1 MLIYQL
7 IVNMNERFTD
17 ICKRYDGAL
26 SFYEDR
32 LKVLEKTVAEIQK
45 DYRQSIT
52 DEFNKVLGETCFFKT
67 LDGYI
72 SVSKIKDVHVSGL
85 SKYQPRIVVEGFYV
99 RGIDCDKPA
108 RYLYGYYDNCAGF
121 LLSELSPITS
131 DLFCEK
137 VKTVCSD
144 IIKNLTYKP
153 TYLYREDGDKFD
165 NFIKDARK
173 CGIDIEY
180 YPELH
185 VSVK

>member
-1 MLIYQL
+1 MLNLKNPQAKELYQ
-7 IVNMNERFTD
+7 NEFFTRHD
-17 ICKRYDGAL
+17 ID
-26 SFYEDR
+26 YEI
-32 LKVLEKTVAEIQK
+32 LKSEDVK
-45 DYRQSIT
+45 
-52 DEFNKVLGETCFFKT
+52 KT

>member
-1 MLIYQL
+1 
-7 IVNMNERFTD
+7 MNERYKNILNT
-17 ICKRYDGAL
+17 YNGAL

-32 LKVLEKTVAEIQK
+32 LKVIENTIAEIQK

-52 DEFNKVLGETCFFKT
+52 DEFKKVLSETHFFKT

-72 SVSKIKDVHVSGL
+72 AINKIKDAHVSGL
-85 SKYQPRIVVEGFYV
+85 SKHQPRIVVEGFYV

-144 IIKNLTYKP
+144 IIKNLPYKP

-180 YPELH
+180 YPELY